1 MREKKNKTNRAD
13 AILVV
18 SKMMKKII
26 AAYEE
31 KYKIEFKQEKLEHM
45 TVIFDDGVL
54 FLSQKNGELQV
65 KISLCEPIYIQEKM
79 FSKFKVD
86 DLTQITN

>member
-54 FLSQKNGELQV
+54 FL
-65 KISLCEPIYIQEKM
+65 
-79 FSKFKVD
+79 
-86 DLTQITN
+86 T

>member
-18 SKMMKKII
+18 SKMMKKVI
-26 AAYEE
+26 AAYEK

-45 TVIFDDGVL
+45 TVIFDDG
-54 FLSQKNGELQV
+54 
-65 KISLCEPIYIQEKM
+65 IYLKRM
-79 FSKFKVD
+79 GNCK
-86 DLTQITN
+86 